1 MEKMLK
7 EAQQEKA
14 RLVESRVCTNNMSPT
29 NTNAYNLQI
38 IMANGDSFYYSATEF

>member
-1 MEKMLK
+1 MLK

-14 RLVESRVCTNNMSPT
+14 RLVESRVSTNNMSPT
-29 NTNAYNLQI
+29 NTNGAYNLQI